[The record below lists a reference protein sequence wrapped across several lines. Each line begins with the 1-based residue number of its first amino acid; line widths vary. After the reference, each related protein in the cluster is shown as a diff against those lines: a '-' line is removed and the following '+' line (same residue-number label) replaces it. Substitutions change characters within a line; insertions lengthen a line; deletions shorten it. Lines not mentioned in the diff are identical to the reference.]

1 MTFQDWKDSAL
12 AAAWDAGGDKTNPT
26 RHEQLDILLSVMS
39 DAYQPGKWTLDL
51 GFGSGKV
58 EKLIFDRIPQACVI
72 GVDSSREMMT
82 LAAERLA
89 PYAERYQAV
98 EHDLA
103 QIESL
108 TLPEHPYQFVI
119 SIQALHHLTPEEMQT
134 AYHYIYRVLEPGGL
148 FLLLDRMRVE
158 TPTLW
163 SVFQSLWARQN
174 RVYESVIF
182 GHEGATFAEHEQLVR
197 GRGDLPV
204 GQEQHLRWMRDA
216 GFEAACLHL
225 HGNRALIAARKPATS

>member
-1 MTFQDWKDSAL
+1 MMRDWKNAAL
-12 AAAWDAGGDKTNPT
+12 AAAWDAGADRNNPA
-26 RHEQLDILLSVMS
+26 RQEQLDILISVLA

-51 GFGSGKV
+51 GFGSGQV
-58 EKLIFDRIPQACVI
+58 EKLIFERIPQARVV
-72 GVDSSREMMT
+72 GVDSSREMMA

-103 QIESL
+103 QIDSL
-108 TLPEHPYQFVI
+108 ILPEHPYQFVI
-119 SIQALHHLTPEEMQT
+119 SVQALHHLEPDEMQA
-134 AYHYIYRVLEPGGL
+134 AYRFIHRVLEPGGL

-158 TPTLW
+158 TPGLW
-163 SVFQSLWARQN
+163 TVIQSVWARQD
-174 RVYESVIF
+174 RVYGSTVKD
-182 GHEGATFAEHEQLVR
+182 HEGATFAEHEQRVR

-204 GQEQHLRWMRDA
+204 GLEQHLIWLRGS

-225 HGNRALIAARKPATS
+225 HANRALIAGRKL